1 MIHRSPSL
9 LSVIL
14 VLLHLALVMSTF
26 KSSLHPVKWDVD
38 TAFPGEATGSIK
50 ADSGEHSGGLFHA
63 PTSGLTVRG
72 GCSSLV
78 Q

>member
-26 KSSLHPVKWDVD
+26 KSSLHPVKCIYIYISVV
-38 TAFPGEATGSIK
+38 GYNNEYIYILIIK
-50 ADSGEHSGGLFHA
+50 CG
-63 PTSGLTVRG
+63 RI
-72 GCSSLV
+72 
-78 Q
+78 